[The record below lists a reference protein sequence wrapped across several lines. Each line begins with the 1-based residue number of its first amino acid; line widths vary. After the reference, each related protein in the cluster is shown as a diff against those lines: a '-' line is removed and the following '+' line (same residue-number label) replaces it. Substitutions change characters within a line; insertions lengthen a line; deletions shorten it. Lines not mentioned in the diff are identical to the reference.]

1 MASFGQKCEIYEKE
15 NESQF
20 CGFCAS
26 NENIGEMAFLL
37 KLPLESSLT
46 MKNINMSRLIADWSK
61 G

>member
-46 MKNINMSRLIADWSK
+46 MKK
-61 G
+61 Y